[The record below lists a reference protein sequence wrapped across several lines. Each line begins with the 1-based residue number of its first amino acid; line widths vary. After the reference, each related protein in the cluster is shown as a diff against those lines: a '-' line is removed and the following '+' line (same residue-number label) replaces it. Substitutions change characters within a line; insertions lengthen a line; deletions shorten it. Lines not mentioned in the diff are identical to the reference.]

1 MSYNNYTPKPN
12 NPFARRA
19 SHSSDE
25 QPADAIALHAQHEA
39 HYRRKELSRK
49 PLPPLPT
56 LPPHKSEGK
65 SRTNQDGA
73 FPTIERPQ
81 RSERAHRPEKLETKT
96 NYDRT
101 QAATLTPPIRSPLE
115 RKPAMRRKVADN
127 QEQTIRPGTAN
138 PPLEPPYAAG
148 YFINPTRRGRP
159 AGETLE
165 RPQRGSE
172 VKTIKR
178 DAEGRFDPAT
188 VRSVRESKARDPTT
202 SLEPCPDG
210 YVQNPPPSPPR
221 PTATRTNSWRNIF
234 TGSKEEKAKKQKADE
249 SSSTESRRTSYIVKA
264 VRRASD
270 SVAEKA
276 KILAMHKQERDEWT
290 DKKRGSRRPSDER
303 EENRRSK
310 PSDRPMYQKAAILEK
325 NKHKTNIV
333 GNTQDVDRDYDVMVE
348 TSAWKTKCNEDTR
361 RKYAKA
367 CEEAD
372 REGLPRPASPA
383 YTEEADLEISAEE
396 REALRLQAAEDF
408 TVDKHLKPKALP
420 IMTAA
425 AVVLSVALD
434 PLKPR
439 KRGDSQTSQMSFAD
453 AGLSDADANMAERYF
468 ESCSQCHLPPTS
480 FLTKSGECPTCHDER
495 KMEEEEQRK
504 GESKISLF
512 KGDSKQIH
520 LRTTDLTGSS
530 AGRLTEADN
539 TEQDSPPFM
548 RVAASHKLRKVR
560 QTIYEDPGNPFTT
573 TPPSD
578 TEVSLFSIPFHQP
591 TFTNEQGEPE
601 LKLPRDRQLLTGS
614 PFDDAIESPLV
625 PRVPNSDLTFVTT
638 LHAPIPQRQITA
650 AMVKKAHR
658 STSIVAVP
666 EDADEYV
673 PARAGWR
680 RGSVPVQRPAKDERK
695 EKRDTIFY
703 RFWDDLL
710 PDYGQRRDSK
720 L

>member
-25 QPADAIALHAQHEA
+25 QPADAIALQAQHEA

-56 LPPHKSEGK
+56 LPAEKSKGK

-81 RSERAHRPEKLETKT
+81 RSERTHRPERLETKT

-138 PPLEPPYAAG
+138 PPLEPPYAAE

-165 RPQRGSE
+165 RPQRGNE

-210 YVQNPPPSPPR
+210 YVQNPPPSPTR

-276 KILAMHKQERDEWT
+276 RILAMHKQERDEYAV
-290 DKKRGSRRPSDER
+290 REAAARRPSDER

-310 PSDRPMYQKAAILEK
+310 PVDRPLYQKAALLEK

-333 GNTQDVDRDYDVMVE
+333 GNTHDVDRDYEIMLDS
-348 TSAWKTKCNEDTR
+348 TAWKTRCNEDAL
-361 RKYAKA
+361 KKHQQA
-367 CEEAD
+367 CLIAD
-372 REGLPRPASPA
+372 REGKPRPASPA
-383 YTEEADLEISAEE
+383 YTDEADLEITAEE
-396 REALRLQAAEDF
+396 REAIRRQAGNAALNDE
-408 TVDKHLKPKALP
+408 HLKARARP
-420 IMTAA
+420 IATTAA
-425 AVVLSVALD
+425 LGLSAVLD
-434 PLKPR
+434 PLKSRP
-439 KRGDSQTSQMSFAD
+439 KRSNTADSDLSFAD
-453 AGLSDADANMAERYF
+453 TAPADMMLPCDRCGETATKMLHRDGRCQ
-468 ESCSQCHLPPTS
+468 SCVD
-480 FLTKSGECPTCHDER
+480 HDRAQREQ
-495 KMEEEEQRK
+495 EEQRK
-504 GESKISLF
+504 GESKVSLF
-512 KGDSKQIH
+512 KGDSKQPP
-520 LRTTDLTGSS
+520 TNFAKS
-530 AGRLTEADN
+530 AKPSMKA
-539 TEQDSPPFM
+539 
-548 RVAASHKLRKVR
+548 
-560 QTIYEDPGNPFTT
+560 DPGNPFNT

-591 TFTNEQGEPE
+591 TFTNEQGKPE

-625 PRVPNSDLTFVTT
+625 PRPPNDDLTFVTT
-638 LHAPIPQRQITA
+638 LHAPIPQGQITP

-658 STSIVAVP
+658 STSFVAVP
-666 EDADEYV
+666 EEAEEYV

-680 RGSVPVQRPAKDERK
+680 KGSVPVRRSGKDEQQ

>member
-25 QPADAIALHAQHEA
+25 QPADAIALQAQHEA
-39 HYRRKELSRK
+39 HYHRKELSRK

-56 LPPHKSEGK
+56 LPPQKSEGK

-81 RSERAHRPEKLETKT
+81 RPERSHRPEKLETKT

-101 QAATLTPPIRSPLE
+101 QAATLTPPLRSPLE

-138 PPLEPPYAAG
+138 PPLEPPYAAE

-159 AGETLE
+159 AAGETLE
-165 RPQRGSE
+165 RPQRGNE

-210 YVQNPPPSPPR
+210 YVQDPPPPPTR

-249 SSSTESRRTSYIVKA
+249 SSSTESRRTSYIIKA

-270 SVAEKA
+270 SVSEKA
-276 KILAMHKQERDEWT
+276 KILAMHKQEREEWT
-290 DKKRGSRRPSDER
+290 DKKRGPRRPSDER

-310 PSDRPMYQKAAILEK
+310 PADRPMYQKAAILEK

-333 GNTQDVDRDYDVMVE
+333 GNSQDVDRDYDVMMA
-348 TSAWKTKCNEDTR
+348 TSAWKTKCNEDAR

-434 PLKPR
+434 PLKPDLKKPK
-439 KRGDSQTSQMSFAD
+439 KRSATMESDMSFTD
-453 AGLSDADANMAERYF
+453 AGLSTDMAELVMEKCFQCGQAPTQGTLHKDGR
-468 ESCSQCHLPPTS
+468 CSACTREQRNI
-480 FLTKSGECPTCHDER
+480 ED
-495 KMEEEEQRK
+495 EQRK
-504 GESKISLF
+504 GESK
-512 KGDSKQIH
+512 QIL
-520 LRTTDLTGSS
+520 LRTTDL
-530 AGRLTEADN
+530 AGNPSRHLSQADN

-560 QTIYEDPGNPFTT
+560 QTVYEGKSNPGNPFNT

-591 TFTNEQGEPE
+591 TFTNEQGKPE

-625 PRVPNSDLTFVTT
+625 PRPSNNDLTFVTT

-666 EDADEYV
+666 EEAEEYV
-673 PARAGWR
+673 PVRAGWR
-680 RGSVPVQRPAKDERK
+680 RGSVPVRKPVRDERE

-703 RFWDDLL
+703 RFWDNLL
-710 PDYGQRRDSK
+710 PDYDKRRESR

>member
-25 QPADAIALHAQHEA
+25 QPADAIALQAQHEA

-56 LPPHKSEGK
+56 LPPKKSEGK
-65 SRTNQDGA
+65 SGANQDGG
-73 FPTIERPQ
+73 FPATERPQ
-81 RSERAHRPEKLETKT
+81 RPERQHKPERLETKT

-101 QAATLTPPIRSPLE
+101 QAATLTPPLRSPLE

-127 QEQTIRPGTAN
+127 QEQTIKPGSAN
-138 PPLEPPYAAG
+138 PPLEPPYAAE

-165 RPQRGSE
+165 RPQRGNE

-188 VRSVRESKARDPTT
+188 VRSVRESKARDPST

-210 YVQNPPPSPPR
+210 YVQNPPPPPTR
-221 PTATRTNSWRNIF
+221 PTATRTNSWRNVF
-234 TGSKEEKAKKQKADE
+234 MGSKEEKAKKEKADE
-249 SSSTESRRTSYIVKA
+249 PSSTESRRTSYIVKA

-276 KILAMHKQERDEWT
+276 KILAMHKQEREEYAV
-290 DKKRGSRRPSDER
+290 REAAARRPSDER

-310 PSDRPMYQKAAILEK
+310 PADRPIYQKAALLEK
-325 NKHKTNIV
+325 NKAKTNIV
-333 GNTQDVDRDYDVMVE
+333 GNSQDVDRDYDIMVAQ
-348 TSAWKTKCNEDTR
+348 SAWKTKCNEDAR

-372 REGLPRPASPA
+372 REGIPRPASPA

-396 REALRLQAAEDF
+396 REALHLQAAKDA
-408 TVDKHLKPKALP
+408 TVEEPLKAKPMP
-420 IMTAA
+420 IATAA
-425 AVVLSVALD
+425 ALGLSAMLD
-434 PLKPR
+434 PVKSKP
-439 KRGDSQTSQMSFAD
+439 KRSNTMESDLSFAD
-453 AGLSDADANMAERYF
+453 NAPPDTM
-468 ESCSQCHLPPTS
+468 LPCDRCGKTA
-480 FLTKSGECPTCHDER
+480 TKMLHKDGRCQTCVDHDRAQREQ
-495 KMEEEEQRK
+495 EEQRK
-504 GESKISLF
+504 GESKVSLF
-512 KGDSKQIH
+512 KGDSK
-520 LRTTDLTGSS
+520 
-530 AGRLTEADN
+530 DN
-539 TEQDSPPFM
+539 
-548 RVAASHKLRKVR
+548 
-560 QTIYEDPGNPFTT
+560 DPGNPFDTNT

-591 TFTNEQGEPE
+591 TFTNEQGKPE

-625 PRVPNSDLTFVTT
+625 PREPNSELTFVTT

-650 AMVKKAHR
+650 AMVKKAHW

-666 EDADEYV
+666 EEAEAGEYV

-680 RGSVPVQRPAKDERK
+680 RGSVPVPRPARDEQK

-710 PDYGQRRDSK
+710 PDYDKRRESK

>member
-1 MSYNNYTPKPN
+1 MSYNNYTPKSN
-12 NPFARRA
+12 NPFACRA

-25 QPADAIALHAQHEA
+25 QPADAIALQAQHEA

-56 LPPHKSEGK
+56 LPPQKSEGK

-81 RSERAHRPEKLETKT
+81 RPERSHRPEKLETKT

-101 QAATLTPPIRSPLE
+101 QAATLTPPLRSPLE

-127 QEQTIRPGTAN
+127 QEQTIKPGSAN
-138 PPLEPPYAAG
+138 PPLEPPYAAE

-159 AGETLE
+159 AAGETLE
-165 RPQRGSE
+165 RPQRGNE

-188 VRSVRESKARDPTT
+188 VRSVRESKARDPST

-210 YVQNPPPSPPR
+210 YVQNPPPPLTR

-276 KILAMHKQERDEWT
+276 RILAMHKQEREEWT
-290 DKKRGSRRPSDER
+290 DKKRGPRRPSDER

-310 PSDRPMYQKAAILEK
+310 PADRPMYQKAAILEK

-333 GNTQDVDRDYDVMVE
+333 GNSQDVDRDYDIMVA
-348 TSAWKTKCNEDTR
+348 TSAWKTKCNEDAR

-439 KRGDSQTSQMSFAD
+439 QRSNTADSDLDFAD
-453 AGLSDADANMAERYF
+453 AGLPAGTAELYI
-468 ESCSQCHLPPTS
+468 EKCTACSGSQYALHRDGRCQKCH
-480 FLTKSGECPTCHDER
+480 EIDR
-495 KMEEEEQRK
+495 EQRNEMDK
-504 GESKISLF
+504 SKVSLF
-512 KGDSKQIH
+512 KGDSK
-520 LRTTDLTGSS
+520 
-530 AGRLTEADN
+530 DN
-539 TEQDSPPFM
+539 
-548 RVAASHKLRKVR
+548 
-560 QTIYEDPGNPFTT
+560 DPGNPFKDT

-591 TFTNEQGEPE
+591 TFTNQQGKPE

-625 PRVPNSDLTFVTT
+625 PRPPNNDLTFVTT

-666 EDADEYV
+666 EEAEAEEYV

-680 RGSVPVQRPAKDERK
+680 RGSVPVRRPARDERE
-695 EKRDTIFY
+695 EKRDTRFY

-710 PDYGQRRDSK
+710 PDYDKRRESK

>member
-25 QPADAIALHAQHEA
+25 QPADAIALQAQHEA

-56 LPPHKSEGK
+56 LPPQKSEGK

-81 RSERAHRPEKLETKT
+81 RSERAHRPETLETKT

-101 QAATLTPPIRSPLE
+101 QAATLTPPLRSPLE

-138 PPLEPPYAAG
+138 PPLEPPYAAE

-165 RPQRGSE
+165 RPQRGNE

-210 YVQNPPPSPPR
+210 YVQNPPPPPTR

-276 KILAMHKQERDEWT
+276 KIIAMHKQERDEWT

-310 PSDRPMYQKAAILEK
+310 PADRPMYQKAAMLEK

-348 TSAWKTKCNEDTR
+348 MSAWKTKCNEDVR

-434 PLKPR
+434 PLKPDLKPK
-439 KRGDSQTSQMSFAD
+439 KRSATMESDMSFTD
-453 AGLSDADANMAERYF
+453 AGVSTDMAELVMEKCFQCGQAPTQGTLHKDGR
-468 ESCSQCHLPPTS
+468 CSACTREQRNI
-480 FLTKSGECPTCHDER
+480 ED
-495 KMEEEEQRK
+495 EQRK
-504 GESKISLF
+504 GESKVSLF
-512 KGDSKQIH
+512 KGDSK
-520 LRTTDLTGSS
+520 
-530 AGRLTEADN
+530 DN
-539 TEQDSPPFM
+539 
-548 RVAASHKLRKVR
+548 
-560 QTIYEDPGNPFTT
+560 GNPFTT

-591 TFTNEQGEPE
+591 TFTNEQGKPE

-625 PRVPNSDLTFVTT
+625 PRPPNDGLTFVTT
-638 LHAPIPQRQITA
+638 LHAPIPQRQITV

-658 STSIVAVP
+658 STSIVAVS

-680 RGSVPVQRPAKDERK
+680 RGSVPVRRSGRDEQK